1 MFPCYSHLRVSL
13 SAADSCH
20 LPLNKTCFYISFPPF
35 LHDKYDFIPKKAPSK
50 FLMHHLRRLWNSKE
64 IKPVNPKGNQHWIFI
79 GRTDAEVEAPMLW
92 PPDAKIRLIGK
103 DSDAGGQEEKG
114 WQRMRWLVGI
124 IDSMDMSLSKLWET
138 VKDREAWRAAV
149 HKVAKF
155 QTQLSNNNNNNKEPQ
170 EINIWYSIT
179 N

>member
-64 IKPVNPKGNQHWIFI
+64 IKPFNPKGNKCWIFI
-79 GRTDAEVEAPMLW
+79 GKTDAEAEAPNFGHLMQRADSLEKTLTLW
-92 PPDAKIRLIGK
+92 KIESKRIRW
-103 DSDAGGQEEKG
+103 
-114 WQRMRWLVGI
+114 WQRRRWLVSI
-124 IDSMDMSLSKLWET
+124 TNSVDMNLSKLWET
-138 VKDREAWRAAV
+138 VKDREAWHAAV
-149 HKVAKF
+149 HGVLKSWI
-155 QTQLSNNNNNNKEPQ
+155 QLSD
-170 EINIWYSIT
+170 
-179 N
+179 